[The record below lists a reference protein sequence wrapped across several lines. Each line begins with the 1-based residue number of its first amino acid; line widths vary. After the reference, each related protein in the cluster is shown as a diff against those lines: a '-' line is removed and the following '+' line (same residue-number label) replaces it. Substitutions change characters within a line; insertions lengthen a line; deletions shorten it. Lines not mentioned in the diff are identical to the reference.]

1 MLEVIRGLARST
13 RRPAHRQR
21 EKQIMKRFVP
31 SALTPVLVAAL
42 ASYALLSSIGC
53 GSKPPKTADD
63 EATTDTSSSP
73 PSDPTP
79 EPTSKASAPG
89 SGDDSAAKGGGN
101 PCAGFE
107 MDLMAALN
115 MSACEVSDVKPDS
128 KPKDVKGTLTVTA
141 TADSARVAHGGHADI
156 LVTYANKS
164 AAPLVLDFTVDPTP
178 RFSVEVYGAKTN
190 KRAEMPTAP
199 QPKLPAGS
207 PPLEPGEAKVARVT
221 IAANGKATV
230 HIPWDAVKTRWAPEK
245 LKGTPPEMG
254 YPRVPAGPLA
264 KGKYNLR
271 VVTPLTNVFEG
282 IDHEV
287 SAPRTSIE
295 VQ

>member
-1 MLEVIRGLARST
+1 
-13 RRPAHRQR
+13 
-21 EKQIMKRFVP
+21 MKI
-31 SALTPVLVAAL
+31 
-42 ASYALLSSIGC
+42 ALLVTFAVLGSFGGC

-63 EATTDTSSSP
+63 EATADTTASASSDSTP
-73 PSDPTP
+73 P
-79 EPTSKASAPG
+79 EPTTNAPAPG
-89 SGDDSAAKGGGN
+89 AADDTAGKGGN
-101 PCAGFE
+101 PCMGFE

-115 MSACEVSDVKPDS
+115 MSACEVQGAKPDS
-128 KPKDVKGTLTVTA
+128 KPKETKDLLVVSA

-156 LVTYANKS
+156 LVTYTNKS
-164 AAPLVLDFTVDPTP
+164 PAPLALDFTVDPTP
-178 RFSVEVYGAKTN
+178 RFTVETYNAKTN
-190 KRAEMPTAP
+190 KRVDLPAAS

-207 PPLEPGEAKVARVT
+207 PPLEPGEAKIARVT
-221 IAANGKATV
+221 LAANGKATV
-230 HIPWDAVKTRWAPEK
+230 HIPWDAVRTRWAPEK

-254 YPRVPAGPLA
+254 YPKAPAGPLP

-287 SAPRTSIE
+287 SAPRTVIE